1 MAETPRTSPLDRR
14 LNIRAI
20 GILTSLSRSRSVPMT
35 YRHPVLIACAILL
48 LALAAGLGVVAYFSC
63 DSDYPYMEVA
73 PGAVVPKLSLHK
85 TIHLERG
92 AGSIVA
98 MAFSP
103 NNRYVAIGYSQ
114 AVLSTSVKVWDLKRD
129 KEQSHFV
136 CPPKTDP
143 LCLSTGGQL
152 LWSKD
157 NQTIL
162 LTNESTSHR
171 TRFDAITGQVLPA
184 LPIQG
189 RSGRLNRDGSRLLTR
204 DGSILEGSYSINIY
218 DTQNWSLQQLPV
230 DGLSVVSAAWTYDD
244 KILVG
249 AQGNRQTIGKTIDGF
264 TIAHHVDQAFRVLD
278 PKGKEATK
286 SIWFAAVPDTRPNHF
301 PWMSSSTVLIRASDL
316 TSGRVALDGARII
329 DTTTMTIFDYLSDE
343 EKKSAK
349 IGWFGG
355 QVFSPDG
362 KYLFTKDAGRFDNKR
377 PVTNAIF
384 DAATGKRL
392 ALFGGESGTNHEGIA
407 ISPDGTMLA
416 LGNVNS
422 VQILKMKPQPSLS
435 SGVER

>member
-1 MAETPRTSPLDRR
+1 
-14 LNIRAI
+14 
-20 GILTSLSRSRSVPMT
+20 MT
-35 YRHPVLIACAILL
+35 YRHPVLIFCAILL
-48 LALAAGLGVVAYFSC
+48 LALAAGLGVVAYFSG
-63 DSDYPYMEVA
+63 DPDYPYMEVA

-114 AVLSTSVKVWDLKRD
+114 AVLSTSVKVWDLQRD

-157 NQTIL
+157 NQTII

-189 RSGRLNRDGSRLLTR
+189 RSARLNRDGSRLLTIYGNFR
-204 DGSILEGSYSINIY
+204 EGPFFINLY
-218 DTQNWSLQQLPV
+218 DTQNWALQQLPV
-230 DGLSVVSAAWTYDD
+230 DGLSVVSAAWTLDD
-244 KILVG
+244 KVLVG
-249 AQGNRQTIGKTIDGF
+249 VRGNGQTIGETIDGF
-264 TIAHHVDQAFRVLD
+264 TVKHIYDQALRLMD
-278 PKGKEATK
+278 PTGKEGTK
-286 SIWFAAVPDTRPNHF
+286 SIWFPAVPDTRPN
-301 PWMSSSTVLIRASDL
+301 PLPSRSSASVLIWVSDL
-316 TSGRVALDGARII
+316 TSGRVALDGARIL
-329 DTTTMTIFDYLSDE
+329 DTQTMTILDYLSE
-343 EKKSAK
+343 YEKKANK
-349 IGWFGG
+349 FGWTGR

-362 KYLFTKDAGRFDNKR
+362 KYLFTKDTGRFENER
-377 PVTNAIF
+377 PLSNAIF

-392 ALFGGESGTNHEGIA
+392 ALFGGVSGTNYQGIW

-422 VQILKMKPQPSLS
+422 VQILKMKASSPLS
-435 SGVER
+435 SGAER